1 MSPALRRLIATDR
14 FADCAR
20 VLVAFVGLLGF
31 TWHTDHAG
39 WTVPLLLGTIACAL
53 AETDDSWRG
62 RCWSAVVVLP
72 CFAVASLAVQQLLG
86 YPLLFAAG
94 LPLAT
99 FALVMLGAATTR
111 FATIANATLILSVYT
126 MIAADQPSPAMASWW
141 REPLLLTCGA
151 AWYAAL
157 SLLWSIAF
165 PQQPVRRAL
174 AQVFAALAD
183 FIDAKSLLFEP
194 VHGRDEQQLRVT
206 LAMRNERVVDA
217 LNAARLVLVERIG
230 RRPPH
235 GVLRT
240 NLRLYFATQDIHERA
255 SSSHYPYQALT
266 EAFFHSDVLFRCERL
281 LKLEAGRCR
290 DHARHLRLH
299 GTMAADAP
307 EFAELRDLADA
318 IAALRQQ
325 RDRPRHEL
333 FSALDA
339 LVRNIRLLDS
349 QLKGAD
355 DDTVSDSDDALQLQ
369 NPDAASVRDS
379 WQRIRLQL
387 TPASSRFRHALR
399 LAVALLAGYGLL
411 HAIHPRHGYWILLT
425 TLFVCQPTYGASK
438 KRMYQ
443 RIGGTMVGLFA
454 GWLILR
460 LGTPLNLQLILV
472 AVSGVAFFAWRRQRY
487 LQATAA
493 ITWFVVLCFNQV
505 GAGYDVMLPRLL
517 DTVIGAVIGALAVYL
532 VLPDWQDRRLQ
543 AMLATTLRR
552 HARYLEAAVG
562 QYGVGRHDDLPYRIA
577 RRDAQNA
584 DAALSATLANMLREP
599 GHRRRE
605 ADTAMRFL
613 SQTHTLLGHVS
624 ALGAHRQNIGGKGN
638 DILLARA
645 RVMIEQALRAI
656 ADDLD
661 GHGPRPD
668 FDLAA
673 EALTIADLDA
683 AAESADEAQQLLY
696 GQLAQLL
703 RQLPP
708 IRETGAVLRAR
719 PSGT

>member
-1 MSPALRRLIATDR
+1 MPPALRRLLATDR

-20 VLVAFVGLLGF
+20 VLLAFIGLLGF
-31 TWHTDHAG
+31 TWHAGHAD

-62 RCWSAVVVLP
+62 RCWSAAVVLP
-72 CFAVASLAVQQLLG
+72 CFAIASLAVQQLLG
-86 YPLLFAAG
+86 IPWLFAPG

-126 MIAADQPSPAMASWW
+126 MIASDQPHPVAASAW
-141 REPLLLTCGA
+141 REPLLLTAGA

-157 SLLWSIAF
+157 SIAWSLVF
-165 PQQPVRRAL
+165 TQQPVRRAL

-183 FIDAKSLLFEP
+183 FIEAKARLFEP
-194 VHGRDEQQLRVT
+194 VKDRDDQPLRVT

-230 RRPPH
+230 RRPPQ
-235 GVLRT
+235 GVLRD

-266 EAFFHSDVLFRCERL
+266 AAFFHSDVLFRCERL
-281 LKLEAGRCR
+281 LRREAARCR

-299 GTMAADAP
+299 GTMAADPPAV
-307 EFAELRDLADA
+307 AELGDLVEA
-318 IAALRQQ
+318 IAVVRAQPV
-325 RDRPRHEL
+325 RPRHEL
-333 FSALDA
+333 LAALDA
-339 LVRNIRLLDS
+339 LVRNIRLLDA
-349 QLKGAD
+349 QLHGASMAA
-355 DDTVSDSDDALQLQ
+355 VSDTDDALRLQ
-369 NPDAASVRDS
+369 NPDASTLRDGFE
-379 WQRIRLQL
+379 RIRLQL
-387 TPASSRFRHALR
+387 TPASARFRQALR

-425 TLFVCQPTYGASK
+425 TIFVCQPTYGASK
-438 KRMYQ
+438 KRLYQ

-454 GWLILR
+454 GWLTLR
-460 LGTPLNLQLILV
+460 LGTPPDLQLALV
-472 AVSGVAFFAWRRQRY
+472 VVAGVAFFAWRRQRY

-517 DTVIGAVIGALAVYL
+517 DTVIGALLGALSVY
-532 VLPDWQDRRLQ
+532 VILPDWQDRRLH

-552 HARYLEAAVG
+552 HASYLAAAVA
-562 QYGVGRHDDLPYRIA
+562 QYGGGRQDDLPYRVA

-599 GHRRRE
+599 GHRRGD
-605 ADTAMRFL
+605 ADSAMRFL

-624 ALGAHRQNIGGKGN
+624 ALGAHRQALGEASQ
-638 DILLARA
+638 DALLVRT
-645 RVMIEQALRAI
+645 RTMIQDALRAI

-673 EALTIADLDA
+673 EALAIADLDA
-683 AAESADEAQQLLY
+683 AAEAADEARQPLY
-696 GQLAQLL
+696 GQLALLL

-719 PSGT
+719 PPA

>member
-1 MSPALRRLIATDR
+1 MPPAFRRLIATDR

-20 VLVAFVGLLGF
+20 VLLAFIGLLGF
-31 TWHTDHAG
+31 TWHTGHAS

-62 RCWSAVVVLP
+62 RVWSAMVVLP

-86 YPLLFAAG
+86 YPWLFAPA

-99 FALVMLGAATTR
+99 FALVMLGAASTR

-126 MIAADQPSPAMASWW
+126 MIAADQPAPAAASWW

-157 SLLWSIAF
+157 SLAWSVAF
-165 PQQPVRRAL
+165 TQQPVRRAL

-183 FIDAKSLLFEP
+183 FIDAKSRLFEP

-230 RRPPH
+230 RRPPQ
-235 GVLRT
+235 GILRA

-266 EAFFHSDVLFRCERL
+266 AAFFHSDVLFRCERL
-281 LKLEAGRCR
+281 LKLEAARCR
-290 DHARHLRLH
+290 EHARHLRLH

-307 EFAELRDLADA
+307 ELTELGDLTDA
-318 IAALRQQ
+318 IAALRLQ
-325 RDRPRHEL
+325 RERPRHEL
-333 FSALDA
+333 FAALDA
-339 LVRNIRLLDS
+339 LVRNIRLLDG
-349 QLKGAD
+349 QLKGAIGS
-355 DDTVSDSDDALQLQ
+355 TVSDADDTLQLQ
-369 NPDAASVRDS
+369 NPDASTLRDG

-387 TPASSRFRHALR
+387 TTSSSRCRHALR
-399 LAVALLAGYGLL
+399 LAVALVAGYGLL

-438 KRMYQ
+438 KRLYQ
-443 RIGGTMVGLFA
+443 RTGGTMLGLFA
-454 GWLILR
+454 GWLTLR
-460 LGTPLNLQLILV
+460 LGTPLDAQLVLV
-472 AVSGVAFFAWRRQRY
+472 AVSGVAFFAWRRQHY

-517 DTVIGAVIGALAVYL
+517 DTIIGAVIGALSVYL
-532 VLPDWQDRRLQ
+532 ILPDWQDRRLQ
-543 AMLATTLRR
+543 AVLATTLRR
-552 HARYLEAAVG
+552 HASYLQAAVA
-562 QYGVGRHDDLPYRIA
+562 QYGEGRQDNLPYRIA

-599 GHRRRE
+599 GHRRHE

-624 ALGAHRQNIGGKGN
+624 ALGAHRQTIGAHGN
-638 DILLARA
+638 DALLVHT
-645 RVMIEQALRAI
+645 RVMIEEALRAI
-656 ADDLD
+656 ADDID
-661 GHGPRPD
+661 GQGAPPD

-673 EALTIADLDA
+673 EALAIADLDT
-683 AAESADEAQQLLY
+683 AAESADEAEQPLY

-708 IRETGAVLRAR
+708 IRETGAILRTR
-719 PSGT
+719 PAST